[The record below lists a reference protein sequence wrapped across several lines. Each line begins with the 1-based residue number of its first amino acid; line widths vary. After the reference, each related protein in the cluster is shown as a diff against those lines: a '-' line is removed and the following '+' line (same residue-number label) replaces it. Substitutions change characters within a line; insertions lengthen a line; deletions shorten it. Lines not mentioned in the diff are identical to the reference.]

1 VSAPKQQLRDKL
13 VAFQRRAIS
22 LAAELEAHKRETQ
35 DKENDLFLELV
46 GVLDAFENLFNNLD
60 QTTLDKSTKRAF
72 KSVGAIQRKLRR
84 LLQACGIEQLEF
96 PEGRAEVGRCK
107 VIETQMTDQ
116 AEEGS
121 ILAVVRTGYRR
132 GEQILR
138 PAEVITAS
146 RAQTATQTA
155 VDTPELPG

>member
-1 VSAPKQQLRDKL
+1 MSAKKEQLREKL
-13 VAFQRRAIS
+13 IAFQRAAINLS
-22 LAAELEAHKRETQ
+22 AELEAHKRETL

-46 GVLDAFENLFNNLD
+46 GVLDAFENLFNNLN
-60 QTTLDKSTKRAF
+60 QESLDKSTKRAF

-84 LLQACGIEQLEF
+84 LLEAQGIEQLEF
-96 PEGRAEVGRCK
+96 PDGRAEVGRCK
-107 VIETQMTDQ
+107 VIETQATDA

-121 ILAVVRTGYRR
+121 ILAVVRAGYRR

-146 RAQTATQTA
+146 RSQALAASQQ
-155 VDTPELPG
+155 DR